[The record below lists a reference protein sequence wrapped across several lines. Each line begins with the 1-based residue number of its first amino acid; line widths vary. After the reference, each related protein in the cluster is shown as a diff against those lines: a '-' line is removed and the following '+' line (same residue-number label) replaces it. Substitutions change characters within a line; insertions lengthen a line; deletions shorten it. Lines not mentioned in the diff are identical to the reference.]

1 MEHFPHVH
9 FVALVLRQWSRK
21 LAVIRMIVGANC
33 ISSHQYLVGPRQ
45 PRPLICCTYI
55 KIMNNNFPEEDAI
68 GGGQIGV
75 KSDRAETCFVATA
88 LPPFGPSAL
97 PTPAPSL
104 HHSLPAG
111 SSTAVL
117 SRGPRASGRSCT
129 PLISRISTYKP
140 GPVCSGRCGDPSRAI
155 SWNCL

>member
-9 FVALVLRQWSRK
+9 FVARVLRQWSRK

-33 ISSHQYLVGPRQ
+33 ISSHHQYLVEPRQ

-68 GGGQIGV
+68 GGQIGV
-75 KSDRAETCFVATA
+75 KSDRTKTCFVA
-88 LPPFGPSAL
+88 LPSPFGPS
-97 PTPAPSL
+97 
-104 HHSLPAG
+104 HSLDRPPYIIRCQPALDLHA
-111 SSTAVL
+111 THFKDFNFQA
-117 SRGPRASGRSCT
+117 
-129 PLISRISTYKP
+129 
-140 GPVCSGRCGDPSRAI
+140 PVCSGRCGDPSRAI